1 MTFGSHC
8 DASNYYLNFS
18 PAPPILL
25 GAYLPILF
33 CELFSQ
39 KKTLGTIMCS
49 LNTESDYV
57 A

>member
-8 DASNYYLNFS
+8 DASNYCLNFS
-18 PAPPILL
+18 LAPPILL

-39 KKTLGTIMCS
+39 KKDSGYNNVFIKHS
-49 LNTESDYV
+49 I
-57 A
+57 

>member
-1 MTFGSHC
+1 MSFGSHC
-8 DASNYYLNFS
+8 DASNYCLNFS
-18 PAPPILL
+18 LAPPIPL

-33 CELFSQ
+33 CDLFSQ
-39 KKTLGTIMCS
+39 KMTLGTIMCS